1 MQITTFDK
9 QQEVLDCTQKYIA
22 AVSGVQGGKTMSG
35 VIWLIKEIIAHPYD
49 DFLIAAP
56 TYKILEQST
65 LKKFFDIFPMH
76 TVQYKK
82 QDAVLKLLPNAGNI
96 YIRSTEIPNNIEG
109 MTVRAAWLDEAGM
122 MKPQIWTN
130 ILARVAAKKGRVL
143 MTSTFYTLNWL
154 WTEVC
159 RRALA
164 GDPDFAYFKWRSIDN
179 PYFPKEEYERAKTIL
194 APSEFERRYN
204 GEPRKMQGIVY
215 PDWNEEMIFMSP
227 PDEFEEVV
235 CGIDYGFTNPTAIEV
250 AGIKTG
256 SLYLVDELY
265 QTRLTINEIVKEA
278 RELQGKWEIT
288 MFYCDPSAVS
298 LIESM
303 NQNNLPTYA
312 ANNDVDLGITRMQQ
326 LMEAKRFFVSFQN
339 YNFIDE
345 IESYHYKPIGMDVE
359 KVPEYKKKPD
369 KVFDHSLDAVR
380 YIVATHP
387 MEIFDIDLPVNKT
400 RTNEFWDKI
409 AKRMQKRTINIERYG
424 EDYPD
429 EDTELIDSLW
439 I

>member
-1 MQITTFDK
+1 MQITMFDK
-9 QQEVLDCTQKYIA
+9 QQEVLASDKKYIA
-22 AVSGVQGGKTMSG
+22 AVSGVQGAKTTTG
-35 VIWLIKEIIAHPYD
+35 VIWMIQEILRNPYD
-49 DFLIAAP
+49 DFLIGAP

-76 TVQYKK
+76 TVQYRK

-159 RRALA
+159 RRAMA
-164 GDPDFAYFKWRSIDN
+164 GDNDFAYFKWRSIDN

-194 APSEFERRYN
+194 SPSEFERRYN

-215 PDWNEEMIFMSP
+215 PDWNETMVFMTP
-227 PDEFEEVV
+227 PDSFDEVV
-235 CGIDYGFTNPTAIEV
+235 CGVDYGFTNPTAIEV
-250 AGIKTG
+250 VGIKDG
-256 SLYLVDELY
+256 NVYILDEVY
-265 QTRLTINEIVKEA
+265 QSRMTVNETVKEA
-278 RELQGKWEIT
+278 RELVEKWGIT
-288 MFYCDPSAVS
+288 MFYCDPSAAA

-303 NQNNLPTYA
+303 NQNDLPTYP
-312 ANNDVDLGITRMQQ
+312 ANNDVDFGITRVQQ
-326 LMEAKRFFVSFQN
+326 LMEAKRFFVNFQN
-339 YNFIDE
+339 YNVIEE
-345 IESYHYKPIGMDVE
+345 IENYHYKPVSMDIE
-359 KVPEYKKKPD
+359 KVPEYRKKPD
-369 KVFDHSLDAVR
+369 KVFDHGVDSIR
-380 YIVATHP
+380 YVIATHP
-387 MEIFDIDLPVNKT
+387 MEIFDIDLPKNKT

-409 AKRMQKRTINIERYG
+409 ANRMQKRKINIERYG

-429 EDTELIDSLW
+429 EDVEMMDSLW